1 MTLSKAHPH
10 ITYLLLLHN
19 NSQISLSLIKNR
31 DYLEDIFY
39 IHLDKK
45 CVDVLPTTE
54 YTHTHYSKIRHNV
67 KWGGFSIIETLLDS
81 CREIC
86 ATIKSDYVIL
96 LSGTD
101 YPIKTRQY
109 IEDYINSHPNTDFI
123 QGQKIPSPDCHWL
136 EGGRRRLECY
146 ALPLGGKNIAT
157 IEPRKLDWGNLRQLG
172 KIALNS
178 PKSLFRAMKIWLTAP
193 KRRHPEDLIPYRGEM
208 WWGLRRSTLETIINY
223 LDEHPEYLE
232 YHKNTCIPD
241 EIFFNTLVYN
251 LIPHE
256 EISNS
261 CLRYINW
268 DKSAPGYSPHDIT
281 LNDTTLISDIISN
294 PDYLFARKISDI
306 NVANYIN
313 KVIYEQ

>member
-1 MTLSKAHPH
+1 MKITLFF
-10 ITYLLLLHN
+10 LLHASPT
-19 NSQISLSLIKNR
+19 NSECIIKQTCNSN
-31 DYLEDIFY
+31 INSY
-39 IHLDKK
+39 IHFDSKYNDDISYLKDYPNVHLSSKRNSVSWGTMSI
-45 CVDVLPTTE
+45 VDSVLSCCRE
-54 YTHTHYSKIRHNV
+54 IYSKI
-67 KWGGFSIIETLLDS
+67 ET
-81 CREIC
+81 
-86 ATIKSDYVIL
+86 DYIIL

-101 YPIKTRQY
+101 YTIKDIGY
-109 IEDYINSHPNTDFI
+109 IEKYIQTHPNTDFI
-123 QGQKIPSPDCHWL
+123 QGQKIPSPNCHWL

-178 PKSLFRAMKIWLTAP
+178 PKSLFKAMKIWLTAP
-193 KRRHPEDLIPYRGEM
+193 KRRHPEELIPYRGEM
-208 WWGLRRSTLETIINY
+208 WWGLRRSTLERIINY
-223 LDEHPEYLE
+223 LDEHPEYLD

-241 EIFFNTLVYN
+241 EIFFSTLVYN

-268 DKSAPGYSPHDIT
+268 DESAPGYSPHDIT

-313 KVIYEQ
+313 KVIYGQ